1 MSDQGFTFS
10 RRSEVFITVSAFAC
24 TKELLIHDLAQMNSS
39 WCALWFEFLTHF
51 SLETPKRVIGK
62 QGRPRSD
69 ATESGFLLFAKFDLF
84 SLGIS
89 KSQSLT
95 NLKLKLEYSSI

>member
-1 MSDQGFTFS
+1 M
-10 RRSEVFITVSAFAC
+10 SAFAC
-24 TKELLIHDLAQMNSS
+24 TKELLIHDLAQ
-39 WCALWFEFLTHF
+39 LWFEFLTHF

-69 ATESGFLLFAKFDLF
+69 ATESGFLLFAKFDQF